1 MQNKFRSG
9 TIVFRMTGRY
19 VAVVFSDA
27 GDIGLGVARR
37 VDNRLGT
44 HLPLAVVHIR
54 HEDRYVSLQRD
65 VIEAFFP
72 ILGTFARA
80 FGGNRDLEAFIL
92 VEHLGNLVGYRRAFA
107 AVHRHATHTFEQEI
121 EGEEEPV
128 FLHQETSRHPDR
140 GVEEFAYD
148 KIPVACMGGDAD
160 DAFRQLEALA
170 RSGLPSEPF
179 QDSLA

>member
-1 MQNKFRSG
+1 MCA
-9 TIVFRMTGRY
+9 IPFRMPGCQVQGFVFLLYQGGVGLRIVGADEALPDAHPFPAPVE
-19 VAVVFSDA
+19 VAEIDRAVERPRNGMIA
-27 GDIGLGVARR
+27 
-37 VDNRLGT
+37 
-44 HLPLAVVHIR
+44 HLPFLHG
-54 HEDRYVSLQRD
+54 L
-65 VIEAFFP
+65 
-72 ILGTFARA
+72 ARA

-140 GVEEFAYD
+140 GVEEFAHD